1 MAKQKKRLGQEISE
15 INTEAV
21 KVIKKVERNL
31 PSVEAKVPETE
42 NLPFESSFTDSTMY
56 SSDGKNLNR
65 KMTKYVK
72 NGKKLMKEDI
82 TQSQKSQIKA
92 SREELSTARQKS
104 EMQLTLKTERRPAIN
119 QEQFDKK
126 HGYRRTNLSIAR
138 KIIYQIKIMKTWRS
152 LEWMNFLK
160 NRLPIV
166 AWLPT
171 YNWHEDLLRDI
182 INGIMISIIY
192 IPQGLAYG
200 LMVGIPP
207 IYGIYTGIIGPLIYV
222 FLGTSRHASTGAF
235 AIISMMVGSVIEQ
248 SLTEPMLTYNKTDRL
263 CCSKI
268 TQKPDVEKAIQL
280 SSLIAFFVG
289 IIQVILGLLNAGLLA
304 VWLSDQLV
312 EGLTSGA
319 AVHVLASQLQTMT
332 GVKNVP
338 HTSEMFGIV
347 RFLICFVRNIRTL
360 QLHTFLCTV
369 ICILSLL
376 ISKLIIDPIVKPWTK
391 TKFPM
396 EFLLVIFSISLC
408 YFANE
413 TPLDLHLQIVGDV
426 DAGMRAPFLPDFNK
440 TGLIIFSAFSIAIV
454 SFVIH
459 IALAKLIAKEYKY
472 QINVNQEWLAL
483 GTMHIVA
490 SFFGCFAGGSSLSRT
505 VTSAR
510 LGTKSQLTTLVVV
523 LILVIIAYGAA
534 PLFKY
539 LPKTILSCIVVVAMK
554 ELYLKICWSRV
565 LFQESTVDFFIFLV
579 TFTAVVLINVNIG
592 LAIGVVFALLTVVLR
607 SQWAESTCMGRIPG
621 TSDFKGIGHYRAA
634 MEISGIKV
642 FRFDAPLYFA
652 NAELFLSSMHS
663 ATGLDPLNIVAKL
676 KQTVN
681 QKKKATDD
689 IGNEKDENLNRD
701 EEIQL
706 TVRRHCIHPSK
717 RNIERNEESED
728 LIQLTHIIVD
738 CSSFPYIDLMGVDAL
753 ARAHADYKAINIT
766 VFFACCKVAVRQ
778 MFENSHFY
786 EHVPKSYMFVS
797 LQDAVAQA
805 QYEQQQDIRFGG
817 SVETIPSK
825 IMLPSIN
832 LDVTQ
837 HSSRSDK

>member
-1 MAKQKKRLGQEISE
+1 
-15 INTEAV
+15 
-21 KVIKKVERNL
+21 
-31 PSVEAKVPETE
+31 
-42 NLPFESSFTDSTMY
+42 MY
-56 SSDGKNLNR
+56 SSDAANLKR

-72 NGKKLMKEDI
+72 NVKELMKEEA
-82 TQSQKSQIKA
+82 TQSQKSQIKN
-92 SREELSTARQKS
+92 SREPEMSTAIQKS
-104 EMQLTLKTERRPAIN
+104 EMQLTLNTERKPAIN

-126 HGYRRTNLSIAR
+126 HGYRRS
-138 KIIYQIKIMKTWRS
+138 
-152 LEWMNFLK
+152 
-160 NRLPIV
+160 RLPIIC
-166 AWLPT
+166 WLLT
-171 YNWHEDLLRDI
+171 YDWHEDLLQDI

-207 IYGIYTGIIGPLIYV
+207 IYGIYTGIVGPLVYI

-248 SLTEPMLTYNKTDRL
+248 TLTESKLTYNETDRL
-263 CCSKI
+263 CCSEI
-268 TQKPDVEKAIQL
+268 TQKPDPEKAIQL

-289 IIQVILGLLNAGLLA
+289 IIQVVLGLLNAGLLA

-332 GVKNVP
+332 GVRNVP

-347 RFLICFVRNIRTL
+347 RFMICFFRNIHTF

-369 ICILSLL
+369 ICILTLL
-376 ISKLIIDPIVKPWTK
+376 ISKLIIDPIIKPWTK
-391 TKFPM
+391 TRFPM

-408 YFANE
+408 YFATD
-413 TPLDLHLQIVGDV
+413 TPFDLHLHIVGDV
-426 DAGMRAPFLPDFNK
+426 DAGMRAPFFPDFGE
-440 TGLIIFSAFSIAIV
+440 TGKIIFSAFSIAIV

-505 VTSAR
+505 ITSAK
-510 LGTKSQLTTLVVV
+510 LGSKSQLTTLVVV
-523 LILVIIAYGAA
+523 IVLLIIAFGAA

-565 LFQESTVDFFIFLV
+565 LLQESTVDFFIFLV

-592 LAIGVVFALLTVVLR
+592 LAIGIVFALLTVVLR

-676 KQTVN
+676 KQTVT

-689 IGNEKDENLNRD
+689 NDKKKNKSVDHD

-717 RNIERNEESED
+717 RNIERNEETED

-753 ARAHADYKAINIT
+753 ARAHIEYKAINIT

-778 MFENSHFY
+778 MFENAHFY

-805 QYEQQQDIRFGG
+805 QFEQQQDIRFG
-817 SVETIPSK
+817 SSAEAIPSK
-825 IMLPSIN
+825 IM
-832 LDVTQ
+832 VCF
-837 HSSRSDK
+837 SSY

>member
-1 MAKQKKRLGQEISE
+1 MADQKKHVDRPTVAAM
-15 INTEAV
+15 TENAGSH
-21 KVIKKVERNL
+21 L
-31 PSVEAKVPETE
+31 PSFEARNFTA
-42 NLPFESSFTDSTMY
+42 SSSVTDSTMY
-56 SSDGKNLNR
+56 SSDATNMKH
-65 KMTKYVK
+65 KTTKYAR
-72 NGKKLMKEDI
+72 NGNQLSKEDK
-82 TQSQKSQIKA
+82 TQSQKSQMKT
-92 SREELSTARQKS
+92 SREQELNTAVQKS
-104 EMQLTLKTERRPAIN
+104 EMQLTLKAEYKPAIN

-126 HGYRRTNLSIAR
+126 HGYRRS
-138 KIIYQIKIMKTWRS
+138 
-152 LEWMNFLK
+152 
-160 NRLPIV
+160 RLPIIG
-166 AWLPT
+166 WLPT
-171 YNWHEDLLRDI
+171 YNWQEDLLRDV

-200 LMVGIPP
+200 VMVGTPP
-207 IYGIYTGIIGPLIYV
+207 IYGIYTGIVGPLIYV

-248 SLTEPMLTYNKTDRL
+248 SITDRTPTSNETGRL
-263 CCSKI
+263 CCSEL
-268 TQKPDVEKAIQL
+268 TEKPKAEEAIQL
-280 SSLIAFFVG
+280 ASLIAFFVG
-289 IIQVILGLLNAGLLA
+289 VIQVILGLLNAGLLA

-319 AVHVLASQLQTMT
+319 AVHVLASQLQAMT

-347 RFLICFVRNIRTL
+347 R
-360 QLHTFLCTV
+360 
-369 ICILSLL
+369 
-376 ISKLIIDPIVKPWTK
+376 
-391 TKFPM
+391 
-396 EFLLVIFSISLC
+396 VIFSICLC
-408 YFANE
+408 YFATG
-413 TPLDLHLQIVGDV
+413 TPLDLHLHIVGDV
-426 DAGMRAPFLPDFNK
+426 DAGMRAPFIPDFSK
-440 TGLIIFSAFSIAIV
+440 TGKIIFSAFSIAIV

-472 QINVNQEWLAL
+472 QISVNQEWMAL

-505 VTSAR
+505 ILSAR

-523 LILVIIAYGAA
+523 IVLLIIAFGAA

-539 LPKTILSCIVVVAMK
+539 LPKTVLSCIVVVAMK

-565 LFQESTVDFFIFLV
+565 LFQESIVDFFIFLV
-579 TFTAVVLINVNIG
+579 TFTAVILINVNIG

-621 TSDFKGIGHYRAA
+621 TSDFKGIGHYRTA

-652 NAELFLSSMHS
+652 NAELFLSSIHS

-681 QKKKATDD
+681 EKKKATSE
-689 IGNEKDENLNRD
+689 IANRRDEVANHD
-701 EEIQL
+701 EEIEL
-706 TVRRHCIHPSK
+706 TVRRHCIHSSK
-717 RNIERNEESED
+717 RNVERVEEAEE

-753 ARAHADYKAINIT
+753 ARAHAEYKAINIT

-805 QYEQQQDIRFGG
+805 QYEQQQDVRFGG
-817 SVETIPSK
+817 SIEPVTSK
-825 IMLPSIN
+825 IMLPSVN
-832 LDVTQ
+832 LDTTQ
-837 HSSRSDK
+837 QSSSESNKSNERIVEVKG